1 VKKMNVND
9 VKEQYHTQIAGR
21 FAALENLDDSVVIN
35 RT

>member
-1 VKKMNVND
+1 VKKVNVSD

-21 FAALENLDDSVVIN
+21 FAALKNLDDTVVIN